1 MAIEAGVPIVP
12 VIVWGAQRIWPKDH
26 PKKLFRN
33 KVPIVVAVGRPLPP
47 LGSAEELNV
56 GLREAMNALL
66 YRVQEQYPHPEG
78 EYWVP
83 RRLGGTA
90 PNREDSQKLRT
101 AELLERLRQEE
112 ERRR

>member
-1 MAIEAGVPIVP
+1 
-12 VIVWGAQRIWPKDH
+12 
-26 PKKLFRN
+26 
-33 KVPIVVAVGRPLPP
+33 
-47 LGSAEELNV
+47 
-56 GLREAMNALL
+56 MNALL
-66 YRVQEQYPHPEG
+66 YRVQEEYPHPEG

-90 PNREDSQKLRT
+90 PNQEDSQKLRT